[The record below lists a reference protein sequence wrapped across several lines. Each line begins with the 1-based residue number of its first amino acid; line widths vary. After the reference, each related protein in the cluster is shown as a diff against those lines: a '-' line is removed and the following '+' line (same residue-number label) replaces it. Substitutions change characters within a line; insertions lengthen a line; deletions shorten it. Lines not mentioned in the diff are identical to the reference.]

1 MKPLKIL
8 VLSSNNGGGHNTA
21 GRAILEAAGERNV
34 WGEMLDGLSFDA
46 PWKSKAVA
54 DIHVKGALYAPEL
67 FALGNALAERPPR
80 EHRESLC
87 YRINARYAHRVY
99 RYVSE
104 RHVDAVICTHV
115 FPALAMTEVKRS
127 FSKNFP
133 AFFVATAARPM

>member
-67 FALGNALAERPPR
+67 FALGGAPAPGASRILVLPHQRPVCPPGL
-80 EHRESLC
+80 SLC
-87 YRINARYAHRVY
+87 V
-99 RYVSE
+99 
-104 RHVDAVICTHV
+104 
-115 FPALAMTEVKRS
+115 
-127 FSKNFP
+127 
-133 AFFVATAARPM
+133 